1 MLYDVIIL
9 GAGTMGLSAGY
20 QLARKGQK
28 VLMVDSYHPP
38 HVHGSHHGET
48 RIIRY
53 AYGEGEA
60 YVPFTLRSKELWKD
74 LEQTIGQSILVE
86 TGVLNSG
93 PEWSPFIQNVWKSG
107 DKYDLQVEKLSSRQL
122 QKRWAGLTV
131 PDNYIGV
138 YEKDGGYLRTN
149 QILNGYAALAASN
162 GAVLAG
168 GQRVQEVQI
177 NKGTVEVKTQ
187 ETKYQAKKLV
197 VTAGAWGRE
206 VLLQLGLQLPITV
219 IRKTFAWLHAD
230 ESFRESKFPC
240 FSFDTEMGT
249 YYGFPDID
257 GTGLKIGRHDT
268 GMPIHP
274 DQKGVPFHNGD
285 TEELLGFLSRFMGNG
300 TFRLREGKICMYS
313 MTPDEDFIIDHH
325 PEHPQ
330 VMFALGFSGHGFKF
344 ASAVG
349 EALSEMAM
357 DKDTTVDM
365 WPFRLERF

>member
-20 QLARKGQK
+20 QLAKKGQK

-60 YVPFTLRSKELWKD
+60 YVPFALRSKELWKD
-74 LEQTIGQSILVE
+74 LEGKIGRTILVE
-86 TGVLNSG
+86 TGVLNCG
-93 PEWSPFIQNVWKSG
+93 PESSPFIQNVLKSG
-107 DKYDLQVEKLSSRQL
+107 DKYALQVEKHTSAQL
-122 QKRWAGLTV
+122 QKRWPGLTI
-131 PDNYIGV
+131 PNDYIGA
-138 YEKDGGYLRTN
+138 YEKDGGYLRTDT
-149 QILNGYAALAASN
+149 ILNGYAELAVSY

-168 GQRVQEVQI
+168 GQRVREVKI
-177 NKGTVEVKTQ
+177 NKGTVALTTADTTYK
-187 ETKYQAKKLV
+187 AKKLI
-197 VTAGAWGRE
+197 VTAGAWGGE
-206 VLLQLGLQLPITV
+206 VLSQLGLQLPITV

-230 ESFRESKFPC
+230 AIFQESKFPC

-274 DQKGVPFHNGD
+274 DKKGSPFQDAD
-285 TEELLGFLSRFMGNG
+285 TEELLAFLSRFMARG
-300 TFRLREGKICMYS
+300 TFRLREGKTCMYS

-325 PEHPQ
+325 PEHQ
-330 VMFALGFSGHGFKF
+330 EVMFALGFSGHGFKF
-344 ASAVG
+344 ASAAG

-357 DKDTTVDM
+357 EKELTVDM
-365 WPFRLERF
+365 EPFRLDRF